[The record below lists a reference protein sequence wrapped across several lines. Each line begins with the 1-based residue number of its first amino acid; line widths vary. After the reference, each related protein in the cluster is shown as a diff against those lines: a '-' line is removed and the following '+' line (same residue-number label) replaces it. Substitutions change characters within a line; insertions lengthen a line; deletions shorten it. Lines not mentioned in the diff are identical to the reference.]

1 MRHAEGRACGG
12 PHHIARAFLDHVNF
26 DTIACLMFMV
36 DRALSSMRGEEIITG
51 ERPSDVSQGE

>member
-1 MRHAEGRACGG
+1 MLRVELAADHTTSPA
-12 PHHIARAFLDHVNF
+12 HFLDHVNF